1 MLIVLDFLMPA
12 GSCWLVLIDS
22 YIIALLWLMEDVS
35 LSLCSAVLLA
45 APTTADVRE
54 PLPLRLHLHQELGTG
69 SHRGYR

>member
-12 GSCWLVLIDS
+12 GSRRLLLIDS
-22 YIIALLWLMEDVS
+22 YIIAMLWLMEDVS

-54 PLPLRLHLHQELGTG
+54 PVPLRLHLHQELGAG